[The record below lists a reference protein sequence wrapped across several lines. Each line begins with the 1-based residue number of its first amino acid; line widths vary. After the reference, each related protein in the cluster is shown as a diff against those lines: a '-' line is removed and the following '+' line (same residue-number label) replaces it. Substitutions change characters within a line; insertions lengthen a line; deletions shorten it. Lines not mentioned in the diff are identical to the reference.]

1 MSDVNPDRYMS
12 LKSFDPLTDE
22 NTVGI
27 LHEWERGPNTVE
39 FTNVRYAISTRL
51 DDDIGDDDSRLFIGS
66 DSGELEVSYGPLFDV
81 PIVTNL
87 RKWEAALALRTLRE
101 EVGYEDV
108 DLLFDDAGPI
118 VFRSDGVRT
127 VATPAKF
134 PWQHG
139 SEPQRTRSPC
149 GPNLRGDAE

>member
-1 MSDVNPDRYMS
+1 MSDVNPDRSMS
-12 LKSFDPLTDE
+12 LKSYESLTDE

-39 FTNVRYAISTRL
+39 FTNVRHAISTRL
-51 DDDIGDDDSRLFIGS
+51 DDGIGDDDSRLFIGS

-87 RKWEAALALRTLRE
+87 RKWEASLALRTLRE

-118 VFRSDGVRT
+118 VFRSGGMRT
-127 VATPAKF
+127 VATPANF

-139 SEPQRTRSPC
+139 SQPQRPRSPC
-149 GPNLRGDAE
+149 GPSLRGESE

>member
-12 LKSFDPLTDE
+12 LKSVDALNDE

-27 LHEWERGPNTVE
+27 LHDWERGPNTVE
-39 FTNVRYAISTRL
+39 FTNVRHAITTRL
-51 DDDIGDDDSRLFIGS
+51 DGAVGGDNSRLFIGS

-87 RKWEAALALRTLRE
+87 REWEAKLALRTLRE
-101 EVGYEDV
+101 EVGRGGV

-118 VFRSDGVRT
+118 VFRCDGMET
-127 VATPAKF
+127 VVTPAKF

-139 SEPQRTRSPC
+139 SQPQRPRSPC
-149 GPNLRGDAE
+149 GPNVRGEGE

>member
-12 LKSFDPLTDE
+12 LKSFESLTEE

-27 LHEWERGPNTVE
+27 LNEWERGPNTVE
-39 FTNVRYAISTRL
+39 FTDVRYAISARL
-51 DDDIGDDDSRLFIGS
+51 DDRIGDDDSRLFVGS
-66 DSGELEVSYGPLFDV
+66 DSGELEISYGPLFDV

-87 RKWEAALALRTLRE
+87 RKWEAALALRTLRK
-101 EVGYEDV
+101 EVGRGGV

-118 VFRSDGVRT
+118 VFRSGGMET
-127 VATPAKF
+127 VVTPATF

-139 SEPQRTRSPC
+139 SQPQRPRSPC
-149 GPNLRGDAE
+149 GPSLRGDSE